1 MTSSAALDG
10 HKSRPFSALF
20 RVAAI
25 ASALVLAGCMG
36 RDDDF
41 VVEQAIPAADLYA
54 EGIAAYEAQR
64 YGDAIEAFGE
74 LDRRYPYSEQGR
86 RGLILMADA
95 QYDLS
100 RFEDAIASAER
111 YLLLYPNGADADMA
125 LHLIGEAYLRQVP
138 DVTRDQA
145 AARRGLNA
153 NEELVERFPNSPYT
167 EQARLNIVAVNDQL
181 AGQEMLV
188 GRYYQERR
196 DYVAAVNRF
205 RLVVEEYGDTR
216 HAEEALFRLTETY
229 LAMGLVSEA
238 QTAAAVLGHNFPN
251 SPWYQQAYNLLGA
264 GGLQPNRGGG
274 WLGALFR
281 N

>member
-1 MTSSAALDG
+1 MTSSAAFAR
-10 HKSRPFSALF
+10 HRSRPFSVLF

-25 ASALVLAGCMG
+25 AGALVLAGCVG
-36 RDDDF
+36 RDDL
-41 VVEQAIPAADLYA
+41 VVEPAVPAADLYA
-54 EGIAAYEAQR
+54 EGIAAYEAR
-64 YGDAIEAFGE
+64 RFGDAIDAFAD

-86 RGLILMADA
+86 RGLVLMADA
-95 QYDLS
+95 QYNLS
-100 RFEDAIASAER
+100 RWGESIASAER

-125 LHLIGEAYLRQVP
+125 LFLIGEAYLRQVP
-138 DVTRDQA
+138 DVTRDQSA
-145 AARRGLNA
+145 AARGRAA
-153 NEELVERFPNSPYT
+153 NIELVERFPNSPYA

-196 DYVAAVNRF
+196 DYVAAINRF
-205 RLVVEEYGDTR
+205 RVVVEEYGDTR
-216 HAEEALFRLTETY
+216 HVEEALFRLTETY

-251 SPWYQQAYNLLGA
+251 SSWYQQAYNLLGA
-264 GGLQPNRGGG
+264 GGLEPRRGGG
-274 WLGALFR
+274 WLGGLFR

>member
-1 MTSSAALDG
+1 MTSSATLDG
-10 HKSRPFSALF
+10 RKVRPFTAFF

-36 RDDDF
+36 RDDF
-41 VVEQAIPAADLYA
+41 IAEQAIPAADLYA

-64 YGDAIEAFGE
+64 YGEAIDAFAE

-95 QYDLS
+95 QYNLS
-100 RFEDAIASAER
+100 RWEASIASSER
-111 YLLLYPNGADADMA
+111 YLLLYPNGANADMA

-145 AARRGLNA
+145 AARRGLGA
-153 NEELVERFPNSPYT
+153 NEELVSRFPNSPYA

-205 RLVVEEYGDTR
+205 RLVVERYGNTR

-251 SPWYQQAYNLLGA
+251 SSWYQQAYNLLGA
-264 GGLQPNRGGG
+264 GGLRPNRGGG